1 MTLPVTPDLEI
12 LNFETFGTLTEVGA
26 PTYADDAWGGR
37 SIVLDGVSDG
47 AFVPPVMTTG
57 DQNYTCSCYITPSAA
72 LTASVLFGQIN
83 PTSAATRGDGSFYA
97 RFLSDKL
104 ESTCDGVTGA
114 DITRSISDDAVTTN
128 QLIHVAVTR
137 ENVGT
142 STIMKVFHNGV
153 EVSYQAGEQDRDFN
167 NGSSV
172 IGTKANAQN
181 FYIGQFSTNIQ
192 RYAGEIARMKFWVN
206 TAGTPA
212 EISEEFNSEQALL
225 NGGVGILP
233 NILDP
238 ILDPILQRIF

>member
-1 MTLPVTPDLEI
+1 MRIVSGGGVT
-12 LNFETFGTLTEVGA
+12 VGIG
-26 PTYADDAWGGR
+26 PRGGGQVVDVA
-37 SIVLDGVSDG
+37 SIDVRL
-47 AFVPPVMTTG
+47 
-57 DQNYTCSCYITPSAA
+57 
-72 LTASVLFGQIN
+72 
-83 PTSAATRGDGSFYA
+83 R
-97 RFLSDKL
+97 
-104 ESTCDGVTGA
+104 DGVTGA

-225 NGGVGILP
+225 MVGLAYFP
-233 NILDP
+233 TSSTLS
-238 ILDPILQRIF
+238 